1 MNDSVIGGD
10 SAEGDGTPDTTEDA
24 AGSTRR
30 GGLSRRSFVLGSGAG
45 IAVTSTGM
53 LTDLAGAITS
63 SAVVAEN
70 SLAGAPKSQ
79 WWSTESPNIV
89 GFVDGLSLLP
99 GDTARFKVSTP
110 SSNYRIRIYRLGW
123 YGGNGARWLAD
134 VTPSVSLPQTQPS
147 PVVQS
152 ATRLVDC
159 GNWAVSASWTVPS
172 TALSGVYYAKLER
185 RDVSGQSNF
194 ALFVVRSNDPA
205 DILVQTSDATW
216 HAYNMYGGASLYFGD
231 AGAPFNSQRAT
242 KVSYN
247 RPLSRSTE
255 QESTFFGPEYPL
267 VRWLE
272 RNGYS
277 INYCTQ
283 LDTHRDAQMLRRH
296 KVFISSG
303 HDEYWTKE
311 QRANVTAARDA
322 GVNLIF
328 FSGNEVFWKTRME
341 SSVAGTTT
349 TNRTLVCYKETLDG
363 AKTDPSSE
371 WTGTWRDAR
380 FSPPSNG
387 GLPENALTGQLFRC
401 INPTYQP
408 DFNLE
413 VPSDY
418 SKLRFWRNTPVA
430 TLAAGQKRVLA
441 DSTLGYEWDEV
452 VENGVQP
459 GGLIRLSRTTAT
471 ANEVL
476 IDEGATY
483 VPGTVTHHMTMY
495 RAPGGGL
502 VFGAGTVQWAYGLD
516 SEHISDSGTATDT
529 VIQQATI
536 NLLADMGAQPG
547 SRQSGTVAASKSTD
561 TLAPTTTILTPAPG
575 ASVSSGS
582 PLSVT
587 GTAVDAG
594 GGVVAGVEWSIDGG
608 ATWRA
613 ATGTTS
619 WSAVITPTTQ
629 GSLTILVR
637 AIDDSCNIQAA
648 PASVAV
654 TVTGRALPAPLF
666 PAGTTPSEPRSND
679 GTSIEVGARIQPMA
693 DGVLTAVRY
702 FKASGTTGTHV
713 GKVWSSTGTLL
724 ASATFTAETSVGW
737 QSVPIAPVAVTA
749 GTTYVVS
756 VYSPSG
762 DYVGTQG
769 FFSSAYE
776 LWPLRAPANG
786 SGGSN
791 GLFRYGAGFPNQSWG
806 ASNYWVDAVFD
817 TVAVQGPR
825 VTDRSPAADTSQVAT
840 DTTVKVTFDR
850 AVQQSSIVFELLGQ
864 GGVAV
869 PGTGAWDSA
878 TLTYTFTPSNP
889 LAPLTNHTAKLTA
902 ATATGGQGLASP
914 ETWTFTTR
922 SADGSGPAGL
932 WDSSA
937 VPAATSLE
945 TAAVE
950 LGTTFRATAAGS
962 VVGLRFYKASGSPG
976 PHVGH
981 LWDTTTGQLLAT
993 ATFDNTSASGWQQV
1007 TLPSPVSLVVGRS
1020 YVVSYYAPGGVYGY
1034 SSEYF
1039 SGNARVSGPLTAPAT
1054 ATGSPNGVFRYGV
1067 SGYPTD
1073 TWRGACYWVD
1083 VLFSPSTTGGVL
1095 PPTLVT
1101 RDPGP
1106 GVSSVPTSATVT
1118 AGFDA
1123 AVDTATVQFTLA
1135 GPGGTAV
1142 PAAISFADQNRT
1154 AVLTP
1159 QSPLSQGT
1167 TYTAT
1172 VRVAAPGGALG
1183 EPAQWTF
1190 TTVAPVSSPS
1200 GSLWSGASVPA
1211 VAAADDTAAVELGV
1225 KFTVSQQVAATAIRF
1240 YKGAGNGGTHLGRL
1254 WTAAGQL
1261 LGTATFPNETS
1272 SGWQQGALAA
1282 PVVLSPGTTY
1292 IASYHAPQGRYSID
1306 SGYFSGRTV
1315 DSPPLQAPAS
1325 TGGSPNG
1332 VFAYGAG
1339 GFPSGSWNASN
1350 YWVDVV
1356 VQAVAG
1362 PRVVST
1368 TPGAGAGGV
1377 AASIAPSATFESAIA
1392 SQSLQFQ
1399 LRDGGGGLVAGSAA
1413 WNGST
1418 NTATFT
1424 PSAALSTGA
1433 TYTASVSAADAQ
1445 GNAMSSPTVWSFTV
1459 AGGDVGVFV
1468 PGATPQITVS
1478 TDPGAVELGMK
1489 FRSDVAGQVRGVRF
1503 HKGSANSGTH
1513 VGKLWSASGQLLA
1526 QVTFSAETASGWQ
1539 SALFSS
1545 PVSIQAG
1552 TTYVVSY
1559 HAPNGNYSIEL
1570 GGFNSERTNAGLRG
1584 LASGASGGNGVY
1596 LYGAGGFPTNAW
1608 NASNYWVDVLFTA
1621 T

>member
-1 MNDSVIGGD
+1 M
-10 SAEGDGTPDTTEDA
+10 
-24 AGSTRR
+24 
-30 GGLSRRSFVLGSGAG
+30 LS
-45 IAVTSTGM
+45 
-53 LTDLAGAITS
+53 DLAGAATS
-63 SAVVAEN
+63 SEVTAEN
-70 SLAGAPKSQ
+70 ALAGAPKSQ
-79 WWSTESPNIV
+79 WWTNESPSIV
-89 GFVDGLSLLP
+89 GFADGLSFLP
-99 GDTARFKVSTP
+99 GETVKFKVSTP

-123 YGGNGARWLAD
+123 YAGNGARWLAD
-134 VTPSVSLPQTQPS
+134 VTPSVSLPQTQPD

-159 GNWAVSASWTVPS
+159 GNWAVSGSWTVP
-172 TALSGVYYAKLER
+172 TNALSGVYYAKFER
-185 RDVSGQSNF
+185 LDVSGQNNF
-194 ALFVVRSNDPA
+194 ALFVVRSNSAA

-231 AGAPFNSQRAT
+231 ADAPFNSQRAT

-255 QESTFFGPEYPL
+255 QESTFFGPEFPL

-277 INYCTQ
+277 VNYCTQ
-283 LDTHRDAQMLRRH
+283 LDTQRDAQMIRRH

-322 GVNLIF
+322 GVNLVF
-328 FSGNEVFWKTRME
+328 FSANEIFWKTRLE
-341 SSVAGTTT
+341 PAVAGGATA
-349 TNRTLVCYKETLDG
+349 NRTLVCYKETLDG
-363 AKTDPSSE
+363 AKTDPTSE

-380 FSPPSNG
+380 FSPPADG
-387 GLPENALTGQLFRC
+387 GAPENALTGQLFRC

-430 TLAAGQKRVLA
+430 SLAAGQKKVLA

-459 GGLIRLSRTTAT
+459 GGLIRMSRTTAT

-483 VPGTVTHHMTMY
+483 AQGTVTHNLTMY
-495 RAPGGGL
+495 RASSGAL

-516 SEHISDSGTATDT
+516 TEHVSDSGTATDS

-547 SRQSGTVAASKSTD
+547 SRQTGTVAATKSTD
-561 TLAPTTTILTPAPG
+561 TIAPTTTILSPASG

-582 PLSVT
+582 PVT
-587 GTAVDAG
+587 ISGTSVDAG
-594 GGVVAGVEWSIDGG
+594 GGVVAGVECSIDGG

-613 ATGTTS
+613 ATGTNS
-619 WSAVITPTTQ
+619 WSAVVTPTTQ
-629 GSLTILVR
+629 GPLTVR
-637 AIDDSCNIQAA
+637 VRSIDDSCNIEVN
-648 PASVAV
+648 PASVALV
-654 TVTGRALPAPLF
+654 VGSRSLPAPLF
-666 PAGTTPSEPRSND
+666 PDSLVPSVPRSND
-679 GTSIEVGARIQPMA
+679 GSSIEVGTRIQPIV

-702 FKASGTTGTHV
+702 FKPSGTTGTHV
-713 GKVWSSTGTLL
+713 GKLWSSSGQLL
-724 ASATFTAETSVGW
+724 ASATFTNETSVGW
-737 QSVPIAPVAVTA
+737 QSAPITPVNVTA
-749 GTTYVVS
+749 GSTYVVS

-762 DYVGTQG
+762 DYVGTTG
-769 FFSSAYE
+769 FFASAYE

-791 GLFRYGAGFPNQSWG
+791 GLFRYGSGFPDQTWG
-806 ASNYWVDAVFD
+806 ATNYWVDAVFN
-817 TVAVQGPR
+817 TVATAGPSI
-825 VTDRSPAADTSQVAT
+825 TDRSPAAGTSQVAT
-840 DTTVKVTFDR
+840 NTTVTITFDR
-850 AVQQSSIVFELLGQ
+850 AVQQSSIAFQLVAQ
-864 GGVAV
+864 GGAAVA
-869 PGTGAWDSA
+869 GTGAWNA
-878 TLTYTFTPSNP
+878 TTLTYTFTPSAA
-889 LAPLTNHTAKLTA
+889 LAALTGYTATLSA
-902 ATATGGQGLASP
+902 ATATSGQALAAPQS
-914 ETWTFTTR
+914 WSFATR
-922 SADGSGPAGL
+922 SADGTGPVGL
-932 WDSSA
+932 WDSST
-937 VPAATSLE
+937 VPVGSSLE

-950 LGTTFRATAAGS
+950 LGTAFRATAACS
-962 VVGLRFYKASGSPG
+962 AVALRFYKAAGSPG

-981 LWDTTTGQLLAT
+981 LWDTTTGQLVAT
-993 ATFDNTSASGWQQV
+993 ASFDSESASGWQQAS
-1007 TLPSPVSLVVGRS
+1007 LAAPVALVVGRS
-1020 YVVSYYAPGGVYGY
+1020 YVVSYYAPGGVYAYTSGY
-1034 SSEYF
+1034 FTGSS
-1039 SGNARVSGPLTAPAT
+1039 RVSGLLTAAAT
-1054 ATGSPNGVFRYGV
+1054 ATGSPNGVYRYGT
-1067 SGYPTD
+1067 SGYPSD
-1073 TWRGACYWVD
+1073 TWQGACYFAD
-1083 VLFSPSTTGGVL
+1083 VLVVPTSTGGT
-1095 PPTLVT
+1095 PAPTLVT

-1106 GVSSVPTSATVT
+1106 GVSSVPTDTTVR

-1123 AVDTATVQFTLA
+1123 VIDATTVQFTLV
-1135 GPGGTAV
+1135 GPGSTAV
-1142 PAAISFADQNRT
+1142 AAALTFADSGRT

-1159 QSPLSQGT
+1159 QAALSQGT

-1172 VRVAAPGGALG
+1172 IRAAAPGGSLG
-1183 EPAQWTF
+1183 DAVQWTF

-1211 VAAADDTAAVELGV
+1211 VAAAADTDAVELGV
-1225 KFTVSQQVAATAIRF
+1225 RFTVSQQVAATAIRF
-1240 YKGAGNGGTHLGRL
+1240 YKGTGNGGTHLGRL
-1254 WTAAGQL
+1254 WNASGQL
-1261 LGTATFPNETS
+1261 LGTASFPNETA
-1272 SGWQQGALAA
+1272 SGWQQGALGT

-1292 IASYHAPQGRYSID
+1292 VVSYYAPQGRYSID
-1306 SGYFSGRTV
+1306 TGYFTGRSV

-1325 TGGSPNG
+1325 SGVAPNG
-1332 VFAYGAG
+1332 VYLYGSG

-1368 TPGAGAGGV
+1368 APAAGATGV
-1377 AASIAPSATFESAIA
+1377 AASVAPSATFEAAIDSA
-1392 SQSLQFQ
+1392 SLQFQ
-1399 LRDGGGGLVAGSAA
+1399 LRDGGGGLVAGSVG
-1413 WNGST
+1413 WNGT
-1418 NTATFT
+1418 TKTATFT
-1424 PSAALSTGA
+1424 PSAALAVGA
-1433 TYTASVSAADAQ
+1433 TYTASVSASDAQ
-1445 GNAMSSPTVWSFTV
+1445 GNAMSSPTSWSFTV

-1489 FRSDVAGQVRGVRF
+1489 FRSDVAGQVRGIRF

-1513 VGKLWSASGQLLA
+1513 IGSLWSSSGQRLA
-1526 QVTFSAETASGWQ
+1526 QVTFSAESASGWQ
-1539 SALFSS
+1539 SALFST
-1545 PVSIQAG
+1545 PVTIQAG

-1559 HAPNGNYSIEL
+1559 YAPNGNYSIEV
-1570 GGFNSERTNAGLRG
+1570 GGFNAERVNGAMRG
-1584 LASGASGGNGVY
+1584 LATDTSGGNGVY
-1596 LYGAGGFPTNAW
+1596 LYGAGGFPTNTW